1 MRRRIPLSHRS
12 SSSCSQRPAGATPG
26 ALDSSFSGNG
36 IQTIFTGGATAQAV
50 AIDAQDRILV
60 AGYTFGANPDVAVAR
75 LRPGGALDGSFSGDG
90 RVRIDLG
97 AADRALDIA
106 AAPDGKIVVVGQ
118 RNTAARR
125 EVVRAPPPV
134 RGRVAT
140 IRSAATGSCSPTS
153 ADDSSTRTPS
163 RSRPNGK
170 ILVGGSVSN
179 GMNENWAFARYLS
192 GGALD
197 HSFGG
202 DGRVTMSLSA
212 TGEQVQDL
220 VVRSTA
226 ILAGGYAE
234 SASLPRFAVAKLHLD
249 GSRVRP
255 FGRRGVK
262 LVNLGAGADSAYG
275 LAVQADGKPVLAGYA
290 SHDGRA
296 DWGVV
301 RLHAG
306 GGPDGSFGGDGIVT
320 TAFTSAYELAAAVA
334 MQPDGRILVAGKAR
348 GPSGTDDL
356 AVVRYRTDGG
366 LNRSFSGNGR
376 ALFNPFGGDDAAR
389 DIVVHDGRIIVVGDA
404 MQHLVPRM
412 VVLRLRMS

>member
-1 MRRRIPLSHRS
+1 MRRRLLLSTLLLLVVLAV
-12 SSSCSQRPAGATPG
+12 PAGATPG

-97 AADRALDIA
+97 AADRALDITS
-106 AAPDGKIVVVGQ
+106 APDGKIVVVGQ
-118 RNTAARR
+118 RNTANGARWFVLR
-125 EVVRAPPPV
+125 LRSGGVR
-134 RGRVAT
+134 
-140 IRSAATGSCSPTS
+140 
-153 ADDSSTRTPS
+153 DDSFGGDGVVFTDFS
-163 RSRPNGK
+163 RRFEHATAVAIQSNGK
-170 ILVGGSVSN
+170 I
-179 GMNENWAFARYLS
+179 ARRRLRVERHDTRTGPS
-192 GGALD
+192 LGTCGRALD

-212 TGEQVQDL
+212 SGEQVQDL

-234 SASLPRFAVAKLHLD
+234 SAYLPRFAVAKLHLD

-306 GGPDGSFGGDGIVT
+306 GGTDGSFGGDGVVT
-320 TAFTSAYELAAAVA
+320 TAFTSAYELASAVA
-334 MQPDGRILVAGKAR
+334 MQPDGRILVAGRAR

-356 AVVRYRTDGG
+356 TVVRYRTDGG

>member
-1 MRRRIPLSHRS
+1 MRRRIVLSTLLLLVALAV
-12 SSSCSQRPAGATPG
+12 PAGATPG

-97 AADRALDIA
+97 AADRALDIT

-118 RNTAARR
+118 RNTANGARWFVLR
-125 EVVRAPPPV
+125 LRSGGVR
-134 RGRVAT
+134 
-140 IRSAATGSCSPTS
+140 
-153 ADDSSTRTPS
+153 DDSFGGDGIVFTDFS
-163 RSRPNGK
+163 RRFEHATAVAIQSNGK

-179 GMNENWAFARYLS
+179 GTTENWAFARYLS

-197 HSFGG
+197 HSFGD

-212 TGEQVQDL
+212 SGEQVQDL

-234 SASLPRFAVAKLHLD
+234 SAYLPRFAVAKLHLD

-306 GGPDGSFGGDGIVT
+306 GGTDGSFGGDGVVT
-320 TAFTSAYELAAAVA
+320 TAFTSAYELASAVA
-334 MQPDGRILVAGKAR
+334 MQPDGRILVAGRAR